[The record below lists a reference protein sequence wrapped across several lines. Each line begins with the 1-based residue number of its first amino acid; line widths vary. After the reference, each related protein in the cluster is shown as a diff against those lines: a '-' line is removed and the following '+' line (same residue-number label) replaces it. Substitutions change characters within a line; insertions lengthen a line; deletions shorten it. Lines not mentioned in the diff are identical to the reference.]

1 MNQESTQG
9 SENSAHDQA
18 QPNRRTAIK
27 NLVGG
32 VAAVGLLGKMH
43 ASIAQT
49 ASATGSTSVPSSGAT
64 QIIDMP
70 AWELSAQIH
79 AKKISCQEVM
89 KAYLTQIDK
98 VNDKVNAIVALQDH
112 DDLMKQA
119 AEKDRLLAQGKT
131 DGWMHGFPQA
141 IKDLDDT
148 KGVRTTYGSPV
159 FKDNVPTT
167 DSFMVQR
174 MKAAGIIVVGKTN
187 TPEWGYGS
195 HTYNPVYGVTGNAYD
210 PSKSAGGSS
219 GGAAVTLALRMQ
231 PVADGSDFMGSLRNP
246 AGWNNVFGY
255 RPSWGRVPAPGKEL
269 FFNQFGI
276 NGPMGSSI
284 ADVAL
289 LLNTQS
295 GYTPLAPESLA
306 DDANLKALTPLNVC
320 DRLKMDPKGK
330 SIAWLGDWHG
340 YLAME
345 KDVLEVCQ
353 NGLKA
358 FEGMGVKVD
367 TIDNPTDPAKFWDEV
382 WLPHRHICASSMRA
396 LMEDPAKRA
405 LSKPEAIWEY
415 EGSKKYSAQDTYF
428 ASLRRSDWYRTV
440 LGIFEKYDFI
450 AVPTAQM
457 FAFDKNWHWPKEVAG
472 KEMDTYH
479 RWMEIVTHW
488 TMCGCPVAAIPV
500 GFNSKGLSMGI
511 QLIGKPQG
519 DWDVLRMAYA
529 YELATDIVRKHR
541 PALAG

>member
-43 ASIAQT
+43 TSIAQT

-210 PSKSAGGSS
+210 PRGLFPVRVRGDP
-219 GGAAVTLALRMQ
+219 GHAAVRL
-231 PVADGSDFMGSLRNP
+231 
-246 AGWNNVFGY
+246 
-255 RPSWGRVPAPGKEL
+255 
-269 FFNQFGI
+269 
-276 NGPMGSSI
+276 
-284 ADVAL
+284 DVG
-289 LLNTQS
+289 QS
-295 GYTPLAPESLA
+295 
-306 DDANLKALTPLNVC
+306 V
-320 DRLKMDPKGK
+320 
-330 SIAWLGDWHG
+330 
-340 YLAME
+340 
-345 KDVLEVCQ
+345 
-353 NGLKA
+353 
-358 FEGMGVKVD
+358 
-367 TIDNPTDPAKFWDEV
+367 
-382 WLPHRHICASSMRA
+382 
-396 LMEDPAKRA
+396 
-405 LSKPEAIWEY
+405 
-415 EGSKKYSAQDTYF
+415 
-428 ASLRRSDWYRTV
+428 
-440 LGIFEKYDFI
+440 
-450 AVPTAQM
+450 
-457 FAFDKNWHWPKEVAG
+457 
-472 KEMDTYH
+472 
-479 RWMEIVTHW
+479 
-488 TMCGCPVAAIPV
+488 
-500 GFNSKGLSMGI
+500 
-511 QLIGKPQG
+511 
-519 DWDVLRMAYA
+519 
-529 YELATDIVRKHR
+529 
-541 PALAG
+541 